1 MKRIA
6 AAIAGLSLLGSGAY
20 ADDAK
25 AETKTEVHR
34 NADGTG
40 DAKTVTTHKH
50 SGRHGV
56 VKNTTTDEHKVS
68 KDMGGGTTETREVTH
83 EHPNGKTVE
92 SETVKRDSHGRVIKH
107 EKKAEAK

>member
-1 MKRIA
+1 MKRA
-6 AAIAGLSLLGSGAY
+6 LAAIAGLSLLGSAAY

-40 DAKTVTTHKH
+40 SSKTVTTRKH
-50 SGRHGV
+50 STRHGV
-56 VKNTTTDEHKVS
+56 VKNTATDEHKVS
-68 KDMGGGTTETREVTH
+68 KDMGGGTTEKREVTSD
-83 EHPNGKTVE
+83 HPGGKTVQ